1 MVLYSIE
8 DKALAESA
16 NRMWGYMAEYGLKA
30 NRLEVASGEVDAM
43 VEEFTA
49 GGVSVLWLERQ

>member
-16 NRMWGYMAEYGLKA
+16 DRMWAYLAEHGLKA
-30 NRLEVASGEVDAM
+30 DRLEIASGELDELVK
-43 VEEFTA
+43 EITA